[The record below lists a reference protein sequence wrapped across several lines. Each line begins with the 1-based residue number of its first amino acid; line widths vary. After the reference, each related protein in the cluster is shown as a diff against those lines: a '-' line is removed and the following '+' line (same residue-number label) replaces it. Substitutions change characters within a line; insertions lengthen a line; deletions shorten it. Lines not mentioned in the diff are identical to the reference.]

1 MGNIIF
7 SFMLFQSKEEATRL
21 SDCNLFSTLGKSALM
36 VSIPILYSSLSPKQS
51 YLEAQKHNPFS
62 EGDFLNM
69 PSKAY
74 IDV

>member
-1 MGNIIF
+1 
-7 SFMLFQSKEEATRL
+7 MLFQSKEEATCL
-21 SDCNLFSTLGKSALM
+21 SGCNLFSTLGKRALM

-62 EGDFLNM
+62 EGDSLNM
-69 PSKAY
+69 PSKAC